1 MKRLFLIATFL
12 LFGGC
17 GGENNP
23 TTDSSSRLPAQD
35 KSIYF
40 IDYYKERATNI
51 VVDGGSYMI
60 HQLSYKFMNEQL
72 VNTHDKYLISLKNES
87 FLHIDINYS
96 WGYRYKVSG
105 YFDEHVMDDT
115 VFVLDEIIS
124 IEKHFEPFTLVLTT
138 YNEMK
143 RPLITQTSND
153 TYLAYNELEFKVY
166 DQDLQEN
173 LDLRID
179 NNYTVTLTFDFE
191 DNGTIF
197 LKQIEE

>member
-1 MKRLFLIATFL
+1 MKNSFLRLVIALLLGTGCYKKEYATATDDISFNVNEVLTINYYKISMSCIFEYDGSIVNQLIYQLQNEKFLNK
-12 LFGGC
+12 C
-17 GGENNP
+17 H
-23 TTDSSSRLPAQD
+23 
-35 KSIYF
+35 IYF
-40 IDYYKERATNI
+40 ENDLNF
-51 VVDGGSYMI
+51 S
-60 HQLSYKFMNEQL
+60 
-72 VNTHDKYLISLKNES
+72 
-87 FLHIDINYS
+87 YS

-124 IEKHFEPFTLVLTT
+124 IEKHFEPFTLTFRTHTIIDGVF
-138 YNEMK
+138 NFQEE
-143 RPLITQTSND
+143 PLITKTSND
-153 TYLAYNELEFKVY
+153 KYLAYNELEFKVY